1 MKQQFQMPNRGDL
14 LKLKKAFDENVL
26 PALQE
31 MDRVGAE
38 MSPRA
43 KKLLQTLKKTKQS

>member
-1 MKQQFQMPNRGDL
+1 MNKFKMPSESEM

-38 MSPRA
+38 ISPRA

>member
-1 MKQQFQMPNRGDL
+1 MKQQLKMPNRGDL
-14 LKLKKAFDENVL
+14 LKLKKAFDQNVM

-43 KKLLQTLKKTKQS
+43 KKLLQASKKTKQS

>member
-1 MKQQFQMPNRGDL
+1 MNKFKMPSESEM

-26 PALQE
+26 PILQE
-31 MDRVGAE
+31 MDQAGEE

-43 KKLLQTLKKTKQS
+43 KKLLQASKKTKQS